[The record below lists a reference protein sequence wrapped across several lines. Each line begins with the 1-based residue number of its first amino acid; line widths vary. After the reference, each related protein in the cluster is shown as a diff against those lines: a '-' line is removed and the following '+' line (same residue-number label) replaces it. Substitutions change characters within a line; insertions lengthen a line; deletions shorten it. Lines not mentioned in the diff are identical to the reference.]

1 MSLNRAA
8 ILGGLPLHQ
17 ASMIAQ
23 ESRLMNH
30 QDEDNNGSHSIYS
43 SSFGHGIMLPNNNNT
58 RTSETGGNLGFGE

>member
-1 MSLNRAA
+1 
-8 ILGGLPLHQ
+8 
-17 ASMIAQ
+17 MIAQ